1 MACSAAD
8 LVAIAGTD
16 AAQRGADRLAAGAC
30 LFKQAIFLE
39 MPGENDVGPVADH
52 EVSAHVDAAGDQAV
66 DFVQQ
71 AGRIEDHAGGDDAL
85 DLGAEDAAGDERQF
99 EGLAAGDD
107 GMAGIGP
114 ALVADDDIVL
124 LGEQIDDLALGLVA
138 PLQSDNTGGRHRNDP
153 R

>member
-1 MACSAAD
+1 MQPAD

-16 AAQRGADRLAAGAC
+16 AAQGGADRLAAGAG
-30 LFKQAIFLE
+30 FVQQAIFLE
-39 MPGENDVGPVADH
+39 MPGENDVGAVADH
-52 EVSAHVDAAGDQAV
+52 EVLADVDAAGDEAV
-66 DFVQQ
+66 DFGQQ
-71 AGRIEDHAGGDDAL
+71 AGRIEDHAGGHHAL

-99 EGLAAGDD
+99 ERLAAGDD

-124 LGEQIDDLALGLVA
+124 LGEQIDNLALGLVA
-138 PLQSDNTGGRHRNDP
+138 PLQSDNTGGRHRNAP